1 MSSLELDYQDLL
13 KRHRKKLLFDAE
25 EIQFQTPTE
34 GLDREAL
41 QRILPHREPFLLIDR
56 LEGID
61 IEEGTILGKKFLEP
75 KLPLFKGH
83 FPDYP
88 VYPGSLGV
96 EAIGQLGLC
105 LYYFIQNNT
114 TSPPAPGTLAP
125 PLSIRAT
132 RIIGAY
138 FLHPMLPGKELT
150 ILSKRIEYDGFFAT
164 ALGQIISEGKICCV
178 SAGEVLFLD

>member
-1 MSSLELDYQDLL
+1 MSSPEIDYQNLL
-13 KRHRKKLLFDAE
+13 KQYRKKPLFDTG
-25 EIQFQTPTE
+25 EIQFQSPAE
-34 GLDREAL
+34 GIDRDEL
-41 QRILPHREPFLLIDR
+41 QRILPHRDPFLLIDR
-56 LEGID
+56 VEGVD
-61 IEEGTILGKKFLEP
+61 LAEGTILGKRLLDP
-75 KLPLFKGH
+75 KLPLFAGH
-83 FPDYP
+83 FPNYP

-105 LYYFIQNNT
+105 LYYFIQKNT
-114 TSPPAPGTLAP
+114 TRPPAPGNAAP

-150 ILSKRIEYDGFFAT
+150 LLSKRIEYDGFFGT
-164 ALGQIISEGKICCV
+164 ALGQIISEDKICCV